1 MEIKKVHKIYGL
13 LFLIVALS
21 FALRIYNINY
31 HDSYTDEVLYSFR
44 AIGMIDYDTSP
55 TQTTPWQWFENV
67 PWWAHLSFHDHPPLF
82 FLVEHL
88 SMKLFGINLLA
99 VRLPVVL
106 FGVGSVILLFLLA
119 KKMFNERVAL
129 LSALFLGVNSY
140 HIWVSRIG
148 IQDGMVIFLM
158 LLIIWLWL
166 KAVED
171 KRYWLWCGIAIGL
184 GILTKYTIL
193 IVFPILF
200 LHAIIFKIKAY
211 KERYFWAGIAAIFII
226 SSPVWLYNIFL
237 YKTRGHFD
245 FQISAAFGQYV
256 PEWSFRMGR
265 ELAGGFGRK
274 FFNFWIALRDANS
287 PVFNFLAA
295 FTFLYG
301 CWLAFK
307 KKSRQ
312 LLFLIC
318 ATLLFFCWFLVI
330 GSTYRFVVM
339 IIPFLI
345 LLIANLFQNLMARQ
359 YKIFIVC
366 LTVFVSAEFLFSVNS
381 FLTPDSFG
389 KENITYAKVNSEE
402 KIFGFNELDDYLSNL
417 LKDQY
422 TNFVGEPDYAFLQK
436 LPIEH
441 IDKMKRGG
449 AQPTSIII
457 VYDDNLNFLSTLW
470 VLSRRLYYEGWPIM
484 SGTTF
489 EKTTGDELDNFY
501 RKVGVEKFVFVEAIS
516 DNVRSVGVMSE
527 SKTSLKEYIHNE
539 KILGSIIKNK
549 NGEPSFVV
557 YEF

>member
-67 PWWAHLSFHDHPPLF
+67 PWWAHLSFHDHPLLF

-200 LHAIIFKIKAY
+200 L
-211 KERYFWAGIAAIFII
+211 
-226 SSPVWLYNIFL
+226 
-237 YKTRGHFD
+237 
-245 FQISAAFGQYV
+245 SA
-256 PEWSFRMGR
+256 
-265 ELAGGFGRK
+265 
-274 FFNFWIALRDANS
+274 
-287 PVFNFLAA
+287 
-295 FTFLYG
+295 
-301 CWLAFK
+301 
-307 KKSRQ
+307 
-312 LLFLIC
+312 LFLV
-318 ATLLFFCWFLVI
+318 LVL
-330 GSTYRFVVM
+330 R
-339 IIPFLI
+339 
-345 LLIANLFQNLMARQ
+345 
-359 YKIFIVC
+359 
-366 LTVFVSAEFLFSVNS
+366 FSVPS
-381 FLTPDSFG
+381 
-389 KENITYAKVNSEE
+389 A
-402 KIFGFNELDDYLSNL
+402 
-417 LKDQY
+417 QY
-422 TNFVGEPDYAFLQK
+422 
-436 LPIEH
+436 
-441 IDKMKRGG
+441 RGG
-449 AQPTSIII
+449 
-457 VYDDNLNFLSTLW
+457 
-470 VLSRRLYYEGWPIM
+470 RG
-484 SGTTF
+484 
-489 EKTTGDELDNFY
+489 
-501 RKVGVEKFVFVEAIS
+501 
-516 DNVRSVGVMSE
+516 
-527 SKTSLKEYIHNE
+527 EYT
-539 KILGSIIKNK
+539 
-549 NGEPSFVV
+549 EPKCL
-557 YEF
+557 